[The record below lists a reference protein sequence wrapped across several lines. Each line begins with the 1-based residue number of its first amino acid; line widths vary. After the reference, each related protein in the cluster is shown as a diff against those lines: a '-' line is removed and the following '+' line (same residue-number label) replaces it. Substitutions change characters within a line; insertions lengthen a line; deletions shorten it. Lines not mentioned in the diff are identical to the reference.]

1 MRALCAVACMLVAC
15 VDADYS
21 AGGMLGECP
30 PKPEDCAAGYQCEN
44 GYCTPESELLADSGI
59 IIDAG
64 FNDSGSIMGDA
75 GPSIPRDCQAIK
87 AANLAAENGTYTIDP
102 DGPGGE
108 SSLQALCDM
117 TIAGGGWTRVIN
129 IQNGAITW
137 NAWSERVDVE
147 NSASSWRRTTTG
159 LGISRFSDT
168 TDGEDLEYLF
178 FVENRQRG
186 SLYRGV
192 NRRAWD
198 PRFGPQE
205 FDSSFEY
212 RSLDETD
219 WVICDQ
225 ALNHANDDW
234 NWSIASDPAGSC
246 TRLGGGDAFLLRGG
260 DEHGAEAAERL
271 YGLKSFFGAENW
283 IAVSVY
289 VRRTP

>member
-1 MRALCAVACMLVAC
+1 MNISYINYISTIYFSLESLFLVRHVAC
-15 VDADYS
+15 VTTA
-21 AGGMLGECP
+21 
-30 PKPEDCAAGYQCEN
+30 
-44 GYCTPESELLADSGI
+44 LLE
-59 IIDAG
+59 
-64 FNDSGSIMGDA
+64 
-75 GPSIPRDCQAIK
+75 
-87 AANLAAENGTYTIDP
+87 AEHCG
-102 DGPGGE
+102 
-108 SSLQALCDM
+108 
-117 TIAGGGWTRVIN
+117 
-129 IQNGAITW
+129 
-137 NAWSERVDVE
+137 VE
-147 NSASSWRRTTTG
+147 
-159 LGISRFSDT
+159 
-168 TDGEDLEYLF
+168 E
-178 FVENRQRG
+178 
-186 SLYRGV
+186 
-192 NRRAWD
+192 
-198 PRFGPQE
+198 E